1 MYKTIRSFILIVPII
16 SEQPTCKSAV
26 SFIIFSAY
34 LLVKIFGNLINFKS
48 CLTYVG
54 VFDGLARGFVHHVT
68 VGDTGDRTL
77 VKSHYILRQC
87 AGFIREYVLDLTWKI
102 YKASHEN

>member
-26 SFIIFSAY
+26 SSIIFSAY

-48 CLTYVG
+48 SLTYVG
-54 VFDGLARGFVHHVT
+54 EFDGLARGFVHHVT
-68 VGDTGDRTL
+68 VADTGDRTL
-77 VKSHYILRQC
+77 VKSHYILR
-87 AGFIREYVLDLTWKI
+87 
-102 YKASHEN
+102 